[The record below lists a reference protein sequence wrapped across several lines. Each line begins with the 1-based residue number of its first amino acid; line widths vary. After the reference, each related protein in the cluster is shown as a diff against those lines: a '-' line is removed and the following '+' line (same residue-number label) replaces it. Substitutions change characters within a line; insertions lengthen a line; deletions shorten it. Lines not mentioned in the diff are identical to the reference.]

1 LRYLDEP
8 DFDDHFDYRKVIGK
22 LNYLEK
28 YTRLDVTFPV
38 HQAARFVAI
47 PKKPHGDAVKWIGR
61 YLKGT
66 ADKGLEYCPDID
78 MGFEA

>member
-47 PKKPHGDAVKWIGR
+47 PKKPHGDAVKWIGT